1 MDIDK
6 RNSKSEI
13 EEIILKDAKGERKI
27 IKLSNL
33 N

>member
-13 EEIILKDAKGERKI
+13 EEIILKDSKGERKI